1 MSRANRS
8 FSVQGYLRLPL
19 LLSALF
25 LSFSSAAPSQIAER
39 QSYGSLQGTVHIGS
53 GIGNVRRQAD
63 AAAMYKPAVGATVKL
78 FQVGTTGY
86 GSAPTL
92 LAQTVTGTGGSW
104 NIATFTCSPDGAE
117 VYLVASGGSTGL
129 SANPGISLMS
139 FLGPCNALPRNV
151 IINEVT
157 TVASVWALAQFM
169 KPFSVGN
176 VGSPSTNTLG
186 LANAAR
192 TVANLATVATG
203 RAPGNLLPIGATAP
217 VAKINTLANIAA
229 ACIQSLGVSS
239 PECQGLFTAAT
250 PAAPNNVKPTDTL
263 TALLDIASNPVHN
276 ASALFTLSSANQQ
289 FTPVLAAAPTDW
301 TLAVNFTGGGLD
313 SPNSIAVD
321 SLGNI
326 WATNPS
332 SSTVSKFSPGGVALS
347 GAGFTGGGL
356 SSPQSLAVDHTGHI
370 WVANAGNNSLTELS
384 ASGTPMTNPLQVI
397 GGGLSFPQKLVIDTF
412 DNIWIANCGDACNG
426 SGKAANLSKF
436 TSAGAA
442 LSPANGFTGGG
453 LNASKGLALDAL
465 GNLWIANEGTNSI
478 SKFSTAGVAVSPVAG
493 YTGGGL
499 LRPVSITVD
508 AGAKVWMSNPPGDSI
523 SSFNLSGVALSS
535 STGTIGGGLSG
546 PRGIASDSAAN
557 KWIATNHGAA
567 EFDAAGNV
575 LSPSTG
581 FADSKSNSPQDIA
594 IDNSGN
600 VWIANRGDGSLANS
614 TLSEFIGTASPV
626 MTPVFGPPGAAFD
639 NMINANGY
647 FSFIVVRTISP
658 GNNVSN
664 PPGYLKPTAT
674 ANGNGTVTV
683 AVLDS
688 HSDTTEEIIDYRLP
702 GALSNPY
709 ISLAT
714 NRFLQFHLTS
724 INPGHFYNANILFF
738 GPGTNPTFLK
748 EVVWLS
754 NSTNL
759 NPTLDVNTL
768 APSGAAQYFL
778 RYRLFPF
785 NVPGNVFTIDSI
797 TTSP

>member
-1 MSRANRS
+1 
-8 FSVQGYLRLPL
+8 
-19 LLSALF
+19 
-25 LSFSSAAPSQIAER
+25 
-39 QSYGSLQGTVHIGS
+39 
-53 GIGNVRRQAD
+53 
-63 AAAMYKPAVGATVKL
+63 
-78 FQVGTTGY
+78 
-86 GSAPTL
+86 
-92 LAQTVTGTGGSW
+92 
-104 NIATFTCSPDGAE
+104 
-117 VYLVASGGSTGL
+117 
-129 SANPGISLMS
+129 
-139 FLGPCNALPRNV
+139 
-151 IINEVT
+151 
-157 TVASVWALAQFM
+157 
-169 KPFSVGN
+169 
-176 VGSPSTNTLG
+176 
-186 LANAAR
+186 
-192 TVANLATVATG
+192 
-203 RAPGNLLPIGATAP
+203 
-217 VAKINTLANIAA
+217 
-229 ACIQSLGVSS
+229 
-239 PECQGLFTAAT
+239 
-250 PAAPNNVKPTDTL
+250 
-263 TALLDIASNPVHN
+263 
-276 ASALFTLSSANQQ
+276 LSSANQQ
-289 FTPVLAAAPTDW
+289 FKPILAAAPNDW

-313 SPNSIAVD
+313 SPNGIAID

-326 WATNPS
+326 WVTNPS
-332 SSTVSKFSPGGVALS
+332 NTISKFSPAGVALS
-347 GAGFTGGGL
+347 GVGFSGGGL
-356 SSPQSLAVDHTGHI
+356 SLPQSLAIDHTGHI

-384 ASGTPMTNPLQVI
+384 ASGAPMTTPLQVI

-442 LSPANGFTGGG
+442 LSPVNGFTGGG
-453 LNASKGLALDAL
+453 LNASKGLAIDAL
-465 GNLWIANEGTNSI
+465 GNLWIANEGNSSI
-478 SKFSTAGVAVSPVAG
+478 SKFSSAGVAVSPVAG

-499 LRPVSITVD
+499 LKPVSISVDPGATV
-508 AGAKVWMSNPPGDSI
+508 WLSNPPGNSI

-581 FADSKSNSPQDIA
+581 FTDSKSNFPQDIA
-594 IDNSGN
+594 VDNSGN
-600 VWIANRGDGSLANS
+600 VWIANKGNGSLANS
-614 TLSEFIGTASPV
+614 TLSEFVGAASPV

-639 NMINANGY
+639 NFINANGY
-647 FSFIVVRTISP
+647 FNLTVVRTVSP
-658 GNNVSN
+658 GMNVIN
-664 PPGYLKPTAT
+664 PPGYLRPTAT

-683 AVLDS
+683 AVQDS
-688 HSDTTEEIIDYRLP
+688 HSDTTEEIVDYRLP

-709 ISLAT
+709 MSLTT

-724 INPGHFYNANILFF
+724 INSGHFYNANILFF
-738 GPGTNPTFLK
+738 GPGTTPTFLK

-768 APSGAAQYFL
+768 APTGAAQYFL